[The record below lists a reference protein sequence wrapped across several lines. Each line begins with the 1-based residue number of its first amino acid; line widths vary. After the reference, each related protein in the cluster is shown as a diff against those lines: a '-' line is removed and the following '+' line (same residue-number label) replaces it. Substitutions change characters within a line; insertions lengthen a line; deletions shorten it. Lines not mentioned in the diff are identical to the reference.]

1 MAMKTWHVPVDT
13 IYNYIKD
20 TFVATGVPPADAKII
35 ADVLIESDL
44 RGIESHGI
52 GRLYYYYQ
60 RIKSGQ
66 HKTKT
71 EYKIVKEGK
80 TTAVIDGNHGQG
92 HVIAYNAMKLAIK
105 KAKEHGMGA
114 VAVRDS
120 THFGICGYY
129 TKMATD
135 ANMIGIVCTNARPA
149 IAPTWSVEPMLGTNP
164 LAFAM
169 PSDEPF
175 PFSLDCAT
183 SIIQRGKVEIAERA
197 GKPLAPNLVIG
208 PDGKSM
214 TNAPEILKLMTD
226 DKAALLPL
234 GGAGEE
240 FAGYKGYGYA
250 TVVEI
255 LSASLSNGS
264 FMKAINGVDEQGKK
278 TFFRVGHFFMAI
290 DPDEFA
296 GIDAFKK
303 TTGDIIRALRAAKK
317 APGASRI
324 FTAGEKEH
332 ESIARVKKEGVPV
345 NEGLAKEL
353 LIIKQALKLDSYKF
367 PFDGAVK
374 I

>member
-1 MAMKTWHVPVDT
+1 MASKTWHVPVDT

-20 TFVATGVPPADAKII
+20 TFVGCGVPAADAKII

-52 GRLYYYYQ
+52 GRLYYYYK
-60 RIKSGQ
+60 RIKAGQ
-66 HKTKT
+66 HKVKT
-71 EYKIVKEGK
+71 EFKIVKEGK
-80 TTAVIDGNHGQG
+80 TTAVIDGEHGQG
-92 HVIAYNAMKLAIK
+92 HVIAYNAMELAIK
-105 KAKEHGMGA
+105 KAKEHGIGA
-114 VAVRDS
+114 VAVRNS

-135 ANMIGIVCTNARPA
+135 AGMIGIVCTNARPA

-183 SIIQRGKVEIAERA
+183 SIIQRGKVELADRA

-214 TNAPEILKLMTD
+214 TDAPEVIKLMTE

-240 FAGYKGYGYA
+240 LAGYKGYGYA

-264 FMKAINGVDEQGKK
+264 FLKAINGVDEHGKK

-290 DPDEFA
+290 DPDEFS

-303 TTGDIIRALRAAKK
+303 TTGDIMRALRAAKK
-317 APGASRI
+317 APGASHI
-324 FTAGEKEH
+324 WTAGEKEYQG
-332 ESIARVKKEGVPV
+332 IAGVKKNGVPI

-353 LIIKQALKLDSYKF
+353 LIIKKALKLDSYKF
-367 PFDGAVK
+367 PFDGIA
-374 I
+374 

>member
-1 MAMKTWHVPVDT
+1 MTSKTWHVPHDT
-13 IYNYIKD
+13 IYNYMKD
-20 TFVATGVPPADAKII
+20 MFVATGVPAVDAKII

-60 RIKSGQ
+60 RIKSKQ
-66 HKTKT
+66 HKVKT
-71 EYKIVKEGK
+71 EFKIVKEGK
-80 TTAVIDGNHGQG
+80 ATALIDGDHGQG

-105 KAKEHGMGA
+105 KAKEHGIGA
-114 VAVRDS
+114 VAVRNS

-135 ANMIGIVCTNARPA
+135 ENMIGIVCTNARPA

-169 PSDEPF
+169 PSDEAF

-197 GKPLAPNLVIG
+197 SKPLPPNLVIG

-214 TNAPEILKLMTD
+214 TNATEILNLMVE

-255 LSASLSNGS
+255 LSAALSNGA
-264 FMKAINGVDEQGKK
+264 FMKTLNGVDAQGKK
-278 TFFRVGHFFMAI
+278 TWFRVGHFFMAI
-290 DPDEFA
+290 DPNEFA
-296 GIDAFKK
+296 GINEFKK
-303 TTGDIIRALRAAKK
+303 TTGDIIRGLRAAKK

-324 FTAGEKEH
+324 WTAGEKEYFN
-332 ESIARVKKEGVPV
+332 IATVKKVGVPV
-345 NEGLAKEL
+345 NEALAKEL
-353 LIIKQALKLDSYKF
+353 LIIKKELKLDAYKF
-367 PFDGAVK
+367 PFDGVIK

>member
-1 MAMKTWHVPVDT
+1 MGNKIWHIPVET

-20 TFVATGVPPADAKII
+20 TFVACGVPSADATII

-66 HKTKT
+66 HKVKT
-71 EYKIVKEGK
+71 EFKIVKEGK
-80 TTAVIDGNHGQG
+80 TTAVIDGEHGQG

-114 VAVRDS
+114 VAVRNS

-135 ANMIGIVCTNARPA
+135 AGMIGIVCTNARPA

-183 SIIQRGKVEIAERA
+183 SIIQRGKVELADRA
-197 GKPLAPNLVIG
+197 GKPLPPNLVIG
-208 PDGKSM
+208 PDGQSM
-214 TNAPEILKLMTD
+214 TNAPEILRLMTE

-240 FAGYKGYGYA
+240 FAGYKGYGFA

-255 LSASLSNGS
+255 LSSALSNGS
-264 FMKAINGVDEQGKK
+264 FLKAINGVDEQGKK

-290 DPDEFA
+290 DPAEFA
-296 GIDAFKK
+296 GLDAFKK
-303 TTGDIIRALRAAKK
+303 TTGDILRALRAAKK

-324 FTAGEKEH
+324 WTAGEKEYY
-332 ESIARVKKEGVPV
+332 SIAEVKKNGIPI

-353 LIIKQALKLDSYKF
+353 LTIKKALKLDLYNF
-367 PFDGAVK
+367 PFEDDMK
-374 I
+374 T